1 MVKGIVKTNKA
12 NDTKYIYLAKD
23 CGFNDG
29 QEVDIK
35 FSGIGIYNK
44 EELKKY
50 FDGNKDMFLQIKK
63 KIREVSKKAWK
74 EFYEQADV
82 FGKYLDYGKL
92 EWDDEFYFEKNND
105 YSACPEGD
113 IDGGH
118 LGYRIDKE
126 EIKELIKNKKL
137 NSKQIKKE
145 LMDYLTINFLQKKSE
160 ETIEDERKM
169 EIEMMKEFG
178 FENKED
184 NRYSGYETTLYSN
197 GIVQLWYNAEDFVY
211 NKTMNISTMKDIDCF
226 DKESNME
233 F

>member
-1 MVKGIVKTNKA
+1 MVKGTVKTNKA

-35 FSGIGIYNK
+35 FSGIGIYQKEKLKEYFNK
-44 EELKKY
+44 
-50 FDGNKDMFLQIKK
+50 NKNMFLEIKK
-63 KIREVSKKAWK
+63 KIEETSKKAWK
-74 EFYEQADV
+74 EFYEQSEV
-82 FGKYLDYGKL
+82 LGKYLDYGKL

-105 YSACPEGD
+105 YSASPDGD

-126 EIKELIKNKKL
+126 EIEEMVKSKKL
-137 NSKQIKKE
+137 NSEEIKKE
-145 LMDYLTINFLQKKSE
+145 LIDYLVIKFLQEESE
-160 ETIEDERKM
+160 ETIENDRRM

-178 FENKED
+178 FENEED
-184 NRYSGYETTLYSN
+184 KRYSGYETTLYSN
-197 GIVQLWYNAEDFVY
+197 GIVQLWYNEEDFAY
-211 NKTMNISTMKDIDCF
+211 NKTLNISTMKEIDCS
-226 DKESNME
+226 DKESNIE